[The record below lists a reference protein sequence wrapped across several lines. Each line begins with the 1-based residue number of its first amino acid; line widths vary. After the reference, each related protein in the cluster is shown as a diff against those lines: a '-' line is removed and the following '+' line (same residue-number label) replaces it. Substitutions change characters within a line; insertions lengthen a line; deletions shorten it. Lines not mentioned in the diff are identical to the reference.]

1 MVEPERGEGRWLI
14 AFDRAAAQWSQ
25 PDFLRL
31 LTAHRLRSHPPA
43 RSAVKAATKSC
54 QPALTLGP

>member
-1 MVEPERGEGRWLI
+1 MVEPERGAARWLI
-14 AFDRAAAQWSQ
+14 AFDSAAAQCPQ
-25 PDFLRL
+25 PDFARL
-31 LTAHRLRSHPPA
+31 LIAHRLRSHPPA